1 MTAPLLLAYICA
13 AVLSQLALGIGVAVW
28 WRRGATAGIPC
39 ALVDQGPPVS
49 VGAWLA
55 WREFRVVRREFEDA
69 AGTQC
74 SFYLEPV
81 DGTALPPFQPGQFL
95 TFTLR
100 VADAGSG
107 LRHAVPSRA
116 ATRCQIDRSRPST
129 GSRSREYRPRKADRS
144 CRPARHPTTFMT
156 KSTRGISSK
165 RGRRRGIFSL
175 IPIRKCPLC
184 SSLAVS
190 ASRQ

>member
-81 DGTALPPFQPGQFL
+81 DGTALPPFKPGQFL
-95 TFTLR
+95 TFTLQ

-107 LRHAVPSRA
+107 LRRA
-116 ATRCQIDRSRPST
+116 ERTITRCYSLSDRPEPALLPGHDQESTAPGRPT
-129 GSRSREYRPRKADRS
+129 GAA
-144 CRPARHPTTFMT
+144 ARRVIQLL
-156 KSTRGISSK
+156 S
-165 RGRRRGIFSL
+165 
-175 IPIRKCPLC
+175 
-184 SSLAVS
+184 
-190 ASRQ
+190 